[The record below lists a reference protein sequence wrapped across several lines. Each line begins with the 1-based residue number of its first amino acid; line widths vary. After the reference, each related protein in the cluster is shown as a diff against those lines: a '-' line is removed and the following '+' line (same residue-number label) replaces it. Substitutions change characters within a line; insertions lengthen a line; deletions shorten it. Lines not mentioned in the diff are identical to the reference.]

1 MYNKKVLSEATKNL
15 NSTKA
20 PAKKKDRIV
29 NNNKLLPFI
38 SNEGYKQGPP
48 PTGSHYRIPGD
59 GAGTSIYNPTPYP
72 LNLIGPNGT
81 QAQIGPWDTN
91 TQHFDEPYMDEFPMA
106 AYGGDIS
113 IPDLTDY
120 EDGGEYDLSDE
131 EIAELK
137 KGGYVV
143 HELPSIP
150 KKKGSK
156 GYSRSLQATN
166 KLFAQNPLTKKP
178 KSKKRKV
185 FDPDSKYYQDG
196 GTQLPEDYSQFT
208 NFNQTL
214 PSNLQDPEY
223 QYGNPDQ
230 YDLYGMWNTLGKPAS
245 FKDVQDSDYF
255 PLQDDGTYHGFSV
268 GSDGTVLKPMSH
280 STTWKEVM
288 NSSLNTDPYFK
299 ENRLIKNEQGR
310 LQYVP
315 NKQEGGISPL
325 EGNYISKVIMNRN
338 RGTDF
343 VDRAY
348 ALGANPGTSM
358 FNVPDDEQFGAHM
371 SHKMAY
377 GEGEGGKTW
386 MFPTVLN
393 PNDEAIEVPGQYADY
408 ISSEGY
414 KYATGMK
421 QKGGFQDDIDKRR
434 QVLRDWTYGESI
446 GMLQK
451 AQVGLNTGT
460 RVSEDEVKGLQEAKT
475 KELSYAKTAAQ
486 KAEITKR
493 YDRLL
498 QEAGYRLQGAKQQQK
513 TAPNQV
519 VQNIKQTSD
528 KAKAQR
534 IANQERAA
542 LNKATGAGPGSSTY
556 VTPNKIDVP
565 VSSTPLEDKKAIEDF
580 VANKVNRGV
589 AAETLGNRYFDQTG
603 DTDMNQML
611 LNKIYSDP
619 NAFEDIEDAEYR
631 IWKRGEEKA
640 YQNANYFDR
649 ALNELQAFTTDAPGQ
664 IMRTLEGKRSLMGQ
678 GYRSLNPEEYED
690 SRFYD
695 RALGYGVEG
704 ALPWFNA
711 FNPLRYASKAGVD
724 LGKGNVAS
732 GAGNLALAI
741 ASGTGLGAGVKGV
754 NALSKASLP
763 FLSKYS
769 GATYGNL
776 AKAYFPASGAAR
788 DLGFGGPDDP
798 SSLRIVDRMIAG
810 KTPVGEGLSNIGL
823 NMLDYSPIARLSKT
837 PGKIIPKVELTEMGK
852 AGLQGL
858 GEKSQRVVN
867 FLDKPRFALTASK
880 PTLSRP
886 LPISISKPVAGPL
899 LNNQRSIGN
908 ARNFSVAD
916 VLRNATVLRTGVA
929 LKDAPSL
936 STAVAAATSNKPWEQ
951 KYEDLKNIGYHYG
964 NAGLG
969 LAPVFG
975 PAGRA
980 LYGSNPAA
988 AAFFADNISKLN
1000 KGDYEGFRSIFPAA
1014 RILTGRQEG
1023 GDVWEEEI
1031 DDERRRELEAQG
1043 YIIEDLD

>member
-48 PTGSHYRIPGD
+48 PAGTHYRIPSN
-59 GAGTSIYNPTPYP
+59 TIYNPTDQ
-72 LNLIGPNGT
+72 NIIAVGSDGEKRFV
-81 QAQIGPWDTN
+81 AAGDTRN
-91 TQHFDEPYMDEFPMA
+91 HRFGGSEYVDEFPMA

-143 HELPSIP
+143 QELPSMP

-166 KLFAQNPLTKKP
+166 KLFTKNPLLKKT

-185 FDPDSKYYQDG
+185 FDPDSKYYANG
-196 GTQLPEDYSQFT
+196 GD
-208 NFNQTL
+208 
-214 PSNLQDPEY
+214 
-223 QYGNPDQ
+223 
-230 YDLYGMWNTLGKPAS
+230 
-245 FKDVQDSDYF
+245 
-255 PLQDDGTYHGFSV
+255 FS
-268 GSDGTVLKPMSH
+268 T
-280 STTWKEVM
+280 
-288 NSSLNTDPYFK
+288 
-299 ENRLIKNEQGR
+299 
-310 LQYVP
+310 
-315 NKQEGGISPL
+315 
-325 EGNYISKVIMNRN
+325 
-338 RGTDF
+338 
-343 VDRAY
+343 
-348 ALGANPGTSM
+348 
-358 FNVPDDEQFGAHM
+358 
-371 SHKMAY
+371 
-377 GEGEGGKTW
+377 
-386 MFPTVLN
+386 
-393 PNDEAIEVPGQYADY
+393 
-408 ISSEGY
+408 
-414 KYATGMK
+414 
-421 QKGGFQDDIDKRR
+421 DIDKRR

-619 NAFEDIEDAEYR
+619 NALEDIEDAEYR

-704 ALPWFNA
+704 ALPWLNDY
-711 FNPLRYASKAGVD
+711 NPLRYASKAGVD
-724 LGKGNVAS
+724 FTKGNVAS

-741 ASGTGLGAGVKGV
+741 ASGTGLGAGAQGV

-810 KTPVGEGLSNIGL
+810 KTPVGEGLRNIGL

-837 PGKIIPKVELTEMGK
+837 PGKIIPKVQLTEMGK

-858 GEKSQRVVN
+858 QEKSQGVVN

-936 STAVAAATSNKPWEQ
+936 SNAVAAATSDKPWEQ
-951 KYEDLKNIGYHYG
+951 KYEDLKNIGYQYG

-980 LYGSNPAA
+980 LYASNPAA